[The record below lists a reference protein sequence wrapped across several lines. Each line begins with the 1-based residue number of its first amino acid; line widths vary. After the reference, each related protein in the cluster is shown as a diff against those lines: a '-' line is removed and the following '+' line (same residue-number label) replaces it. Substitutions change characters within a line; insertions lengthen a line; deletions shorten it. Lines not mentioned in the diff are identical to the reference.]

1 MFVGRT
7 MSAPKNQAQD
17 PFLPPGAA
25 DAETPDLAEL
35 PSRAKQTVDITPPPR
50 LAINTEP
57 PRRRK
62 PLKYKRPGTSWVT
75 FVVLGFAAVGMSAI
89 GGTVLKKIFGTKEKT
104 PAAMAEEH
112 RKATGYSTISR
123 DDAVLVTVV
132 VSPRDARLMLDGEHT
147 VSNPLR
153 FLRSKTAHKLSVS
166 APGYAPAIQEIVP
179 DAHKTIRLNLK
190 KQR

>member
-1 MFVGRT
+1 
-7 MSAPKNQAQD
+7 MSAPKNRTDD

-25 DAETPDLAEL
+25 ESETPDLAEL

-57 PRRRK
+57 QRRK
-62 PLKYKRPGTSWVT
+62 PLRYKKPGTSWVT
-75 FVVLGFAAVGMSAI
+75 FVILGFAAVGMAAI
-89 GGTVLKKIFGTKEKT
+89 GGTVLKKIFGTRERAPST
-104 PAAMAEEH
+104 IAEEA
-112 RKATGYSTISR
+112 RKAAGYSTISR

-132 VSPRDARLMLDGEHT
+132 VTPRDARLMLDGDHT